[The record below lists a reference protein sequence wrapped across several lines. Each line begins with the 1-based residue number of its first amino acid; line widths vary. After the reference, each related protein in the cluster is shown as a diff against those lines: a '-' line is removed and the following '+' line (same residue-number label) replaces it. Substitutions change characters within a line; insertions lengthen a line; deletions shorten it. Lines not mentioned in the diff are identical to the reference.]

1 MRLATFADHG
11 TNLANIERARQVR
24 AARTIIDDKDHP
36 FHLQLMSILELEI
49 ALDLHDD
56 SRDRAGR

>member
-1 MRLATFADHG
+1 MRLAMFADHG

-24 AARTIIDDKDHP
+24 AARTIIDDEEHP

-49 ALDLHDD
+49 ALDVHD